1 MFDSSHSWFNKMF
14 VTIFDKLTF
23 LNYLNLDMDI
33 KLLLTNYHLKIF
45 YIQVIIIILIME
57 LNYPY
62 IFTQSILLK

>member
-1 MFDSSHSWFNKMF
+1 MF